1 MGLSILFL
9 ALVSII
15 GNGPNNSCS
24 CRPAAANDFPHGA
37 NEVIQSTAK
46 PVKQLRGN
54 VMLQNGEPISEAVV
68 EVYDYSGRDKRLPY
82 GPESLKKRKAACL
95 TDEKG
100 EFCFTRLPAGKY
112 VLKVGTQAPAGIN
125 YSFVI
130 VNLIPD
136 LRSRRK
142 LEISLNLG
150 T

>member
-1 MGLSILFL
+1 LSILFL

-15 GNGPNNSCS
+15 GNGANNPCS
-24 CRPAAANDFPHGA
+24 CRPAATNDFPHGA

-82 GPESLKKRKAACL
+82 GPESSKKRKAACL

-112 VLKVGTQAPAGIN
+112 VLKVGTQATAGIN

-130 VNLIPD
+130 VKLIPD
-136 LRSRRK
+136 LRRRRK